1 MPCSEIIRSVSA
13 CMVIPVL
20 DIHLGTFGYPDVIKS
35 DNGAPFNSDAFAS
48 FAKHNGFCHRRAEEF
63 GHVRGRAQADC
74 FNKQLIFKS
83 NPSGGG
89 AETER
94 HWKQRCINDRDS
106 AERWWS
112 RD

>member
-1 MPCSEIIRSVSA
+1 MEQRLRDIGNRDVSMIVTVQSGGGA
-13 CMVIPVL
+13 ETERHWKQRCINDRDSAERCWSR
-20 DIHLGTFGYPDVIKS
+20 DIGNRDVSMI
-35 DNGAPFNSDAFAS
+35 
-48 FAKHNGFCHRRAEEF
+48 
-63 GHVRGRAQADC
+63 VTVQ
-74 FNKQLIFKS
+74 
-83 NPSGGG
+83 SGGG

>member
-1 MPCSEIIRSVSA
+1 MEQRLRDIGNRDVS
-13 CMVIPVL
+13 MIVTVQ
-20 DIHLGTFGYPDVIKS
+20 
-35 DNGAPFNSDAFAS
+35 
-48 FAKHNGFCHRRAEEF
+48 R
-63 GHVRGRAQADC
+63 
-74 FNKQLIFKS
+74 
-83 NPSGGG
+83 GGG